1 MDTLEKVAKY
11 LEQNPGCTDADACKA
26 IGVSVPVSK
35 YTGLHAGVNSAGWL
49 AAQLLW
55 ECSCCRSAAVETCRG
70 IVCF

>member
-49 AAQLLW
+49 L
-55 ECSCCRSAAVETCRG
+55 SCCGSAAAVG
-70 IVCF
+70 VQP